1 MRRAPWWRARAAR
14 GERRPGAG
22 GPGLTL
28 AVSFLTLAVVYGLSY
43 TFPIFYVALLSEFGD
58 RRGPTAAIYSLHM
71 LTGGVISPLIGIWMD
86 RWGPRRLLPAGAVLI
101 AVGLA
106 LSAAARDL
114 TDLALAFGLLV
125 AVGVACVGNV
135 PQSALLAQ
143 AFLRGRGAAIGMAF
157 GGIGLGIL
165 VLSPLAQALITAFT
179 WRGAFLGLA
188 VLAAALLL
196 PLTTVL
202 LPRRAG
208 VAPGVK
214 VPGTIVADAGEWT
227 LRDALRTRT
236 LWYLLLVFF
245 LTPVGM
251 FAVTTHQVVYAVDR
265 GYGHLTAVTIF
276 GLVGALSSVGRFAFG
291 ALSDRFGRAATGVLS
306 YGFTALGIVALLFA
320 AGPPVLWPL
329 YAYAFFFGLSFGA
342 RGPIISAMTAELYRG
357 HSYGAILGVITVG
370 QGLGMALGPY
380 LAGVAFDALGSYRA
394 AFGVSVLCIVAA
406 AALLGRAGAHLPA
419 AAGSPSPA
427 QEAT

>member
-1 MRRAPWWRARAAR
+1 M
-14 GERRPGAG
+14 G

-43 TFPIFYVALLSEFGD
+43 TFPVFYVALLSEFGY

-71 LTGGVISPLIGIWMD
+71 LVGGVISPLIGIWMD

-101 AVGLA
+101 AGGLA
-106 LSAAARDL
+106 LSASARDL
-114 TDLALAFGLLV
+114 TGLALTFGLLV

-135 PQSALLAQ
+135 PQSAVLAQ

-157 GGIGLGIL
+157 AGIGLGIL

-179 WRGAFLGLA
+179 WRGAFLALA
-188 VLAAALLL
+188 ALAAAFLL

-202 LPRRAG
+202 LPRPARLPLAAEAPGAG
-208 VAPGVK
+208 VAGV
-214 VPGTIVADAGEWT
+214 GEWT
-227 LRDALRTRT
+227 LREALRTRT

-251 FAVTTHQVVYAVDR
+251 FAVTTHQVVFAVDR
-265 GYGHLTAVTIF
+265 GYGHLMAVTIF

-306 YGFTALGIVALLFA
+306 YGFTAVGILALLFA
-320 AGPPVLWPL
+320 EGPPLLWPL

-357 HSYGAILGVITVG
+357 RSYGTILGVITVG

-380 LAGVAFDALGSYRA
+380 LAGAAFDALGSYRA
-394 AFGVSVLCIVAA
+394 AFGLAVLCIVAA
-406 AALLGRAGAHLPA
+406 AALLHRAGAHLPA
-419 AAGSPSPA
+419 PAPAGGPSPA
-427 QEAT
+427 REAT